1 MKKLLLPKW
10 QAAGLLTLLLMMI
23 CPVRANAGLQGNVTE
38 EQIGPIQ
45 RVELDGA
52 TTITVDRD
60 WYLRS
65 ITGLEH
71 DLKIILKDGATLTVD
86 QDYSETA
93 AIDVKSLDV
102 SGNGTLYV
110 TGKNIGVWLR
120 GGDLKVTNCN
130 ASFIARHG
138 KDWNTL
144 YGNAV
149 EGDIN
154 NFIID
159 NAKVDVSG
167 ALVAIESVKTL
178 KITGSN
184 AALNAWGGHHCIAYQ
199 AATQAN
205 PGVTNFIMDGGEVNL
220 TANNGTA
227 FEISGTATITG
238 GKLTINQNSGYWS
251 EKDHAFSAGTLN
263 ASNCEININ
272 SALPAYYREN
282 GTATFNNAK
291 VNINVGLGSSGFRVK
306 DLNITGHSDFSIN
319 ASHEA
324 IYCTGNMSLEAD
336 KFFAKSRTNEKRTV
350 WVEGKLTIHMGEGI
364 YEAYSDDYFP
374 FFAVE
379 GIEFDRPYT
388 VNDIHDVSNLSIRQ
402 IWTNGFNLGYVLAYK
417 DTSILSGAK
426 ITRPDLQYYKEGA
439 TTDYSVYGCFDKGT
453 YTVGEVIHFNVP
465 SIVTNYINKPVSNP
479 NATPIISWWK
489 MTKDDNGKPNNEI
502 LNNNGSTYTVR
513 AQDVGSSI
521 YVKFYF
527 DTHTRDLMSEFA
539 TIQKKQRN
547 DSPVKPVLSY
557 RQNYVWVTNNN
568 SSQEYLLL
576 TTFKNVEDLTEADWA
591 GAQSS
596 TSSSFR
602 MNAATGKV
610 NYVYTRFKETATT
623 LPGSVVLYDV
633 VFYGTTDQ
641 MKDVVLELTDVT
653 ANAPATVIANGW
665 IAVPLNHVIKI
676 EAKPVPGDIIGFQ
689 GLKGSEWYLDN
700 KITYYRDAACTQ
712 AIQDGEWGHILDA
725 DTYYKTLYVKLTRPT
740 LTLGGTSED
749 RAHYVDIT
757 YNNVTKNTYLV
768 TSNADGTYNLL
779 AVEASNGRSPD
790 GGDYEA
796 LYVPTGTTFEIP
808 MTYYPV
814 NAPTDGITFEV
825 AYYYLNNVANT
836 GTPPTLSC
844 YKDND
849 GQLILS
855 VDAKNSEEGL
865 LAVVSAKQDGRVL
878 GTLRIYVTAPD
889 PTGIAINPGEITLE
903 PLFGEAQLQAS
914 FIPSN
919 AKPQA
924 ITWSSSDEDV
934 VTVDQNGKVTVGE
947 NAIGDKA
954 TITATAGNL
963 TATCKVTVNGTKYP
977 LWVRG
982 TQVNSLIQEDVFM
995 DGKVSYI
1002 GNTLT
1007 LNGATLASNS
1017 SEPAIKSEMTNL
1029 TINVVGTNKLASQ
1042 KDAVILTKS
1051 AHITGNGELTVTTTS
1066 TTGFT
1071 IALMGNED
1079 IAINDTVKVSARNN
1093 STQGIGVAA
1102 LRDLSVNSPEAELK
1116 GFGKFASVGYGK
1128 HLIGNITEPENA
1140 KPVFHSG
1147 TGYYFVGDAAGNIVK
1162 NATVVINGTEEQQSQ
1177 LVGDVNGDGRVN
1189 VSDVTTL
1196 VNMIL
1201 GVIPKDETR
1210 ADINGDGK
1218 INVSDVTALVN
1229 IILGI
1234 N

>member
-1 MKKLLLPKW
+1 
-10 QAAGLLTLLLMMI
+10 
-23 CPVRANAGLQGNVTE
+23 
-38 EQIGPIQ
+38 
-45 RVELDGA
+45 
-52 TTITVDRD
+52 
-60 WYLRS
+60 
-65 ITGLEH
+65 
-71 DLKIILKDGATLTVD
+71 
-86 QDYSETA
+86 
-93 AIDVKSLDV
+93 
-102 SGNGTLYV
+102 
-110 TGKNIGVWLR
+110 
-120 GGDLKVTNCN
+120 
-130 ASFIARHG
+130 
-138 KDWNTL
+138 
-144 YGNAV
+144 
-149 EGDIN
+149 
-154 NFIID
+154 
-159 NAKVDVSG
+159 
-167 ALVAIESVKTL
+167 
-178 KITGSN
+178 
-184 AALNAWGGHHCIAYQ
+184 
-199 AATQAN
+199 
-205 PGVTNFIMDGGEVNL
+205 
-220 TANNGTA
+220 
-227 FEISGTATITG
+227 
-238 GKLTINQNSGYWS
+238 
-251 EKDHAFSAGTLN
+251 
-263 ASNCEININ
+263 
-272 SALPAYYREN
+272 
-282 GTATFNNAK
+282 
-291 VNINVGLGSSGFRVK
+291 
-306 DLNITGHSDFSIN
+306 
-319 ASHEA
+319 
-324 IYCTGNMSLEAD
+324 
-336 KFFAKSRTNEKRTV
+336 
-350 WVEGKLTIHMGEGI
+350 
-364 YEAYSDDYFP
+364 
-374 FFAVE
+374 
-379 GIEFDRPYT
+379 
-388 VNDIHDVSNLSIRQ
+388 
-402 IWTNGFNLGYVLAYK
+402 
-417 DTSILSGAK
+417 
-426 ITRPDLQYYKEGA
+426 
-439 TTDYSVYGCFDKGT
+439 
-453 YTVGEVIHFNVP
+453 
-465 SIVTNYINKPVSNP
+465 
-479 NATPIISWWK
+479 
-489 MTKDDNGKPNNEI
+489 
-502 LNNNGSTYTVR
+502 
-513 AQDVGSSI
+513 
-521 YVKFYF
+521 
-527 DTHTRDLMSEFA
+527 MSEFA

-602 MNAATGKV
+602 LNAATGKV

-641 MKDVVLELTDVT
+641 MKDVVLEFTDVT

-712 AIQDGEWGHILDA
+712 EIQDGEWGHILDA

-757 YNNVTKNTYLV
+757 YNNVTKNTNLV
-768 TSNADGTYNLL
+768 TSKADGTYNLL
-779 AVEASNGRSPD
+779 AVEASNGRTPN
-790 GGDYEA
+790 GADYEA
-796 LYVPTGTTFEIP
+796 LYVPTGTTFKIP
-808 MTYYPV
+808 MSYYPV
-814 NAPTDGITFEV
+814 NASTDGITFQV
-825 AYYYLNNVANT
+825 ADYYLNNVANT
-836 GTPPTLSC
+836 GTPPTLSY

-855 VDAKNSEEGL
+855 IDATNSEEGL
-865 LAVVSAKQDGRVL
+865 MAVFSAYQNDRAVGRFL
-878 GTLRIYVTAPD
+878 IYITAPD

-924 ITWSSSDEDV
+924 ITWSSSDENV
-934 VTVDQNGKVTVGE
+934 VTVDKNGKVTVGE
-947 NAIGDKA
+947 NAIGDEA
-954 TITATAGNL
+954 TITATAGDL
-963 TATCKVTVNGTKYP
+963 TATCKVTVTGTRYPIWVNGT
-977 LWVRG
+977 
-982 TQVNSLIQEDVFM
+982 QINSLIQEDVFM

-1017 SEPAIKSEMTNL
+1017 SKPALKSEMTNL

-1066 TTGFT
+1066 TSGLTV
-1071 IALMGNED
+1071 ALSGNED
-1079 IAINDTVKVSARNN
+1079 LAINDTVTVKASNN
-1093 STQGIGVAA
+1093 SSNGFGTLA
-1102 LRDLSVNSPEAELK
+1102 LRDLSVNNPEAELRS
-1116 GFGKFASVGYGK
+1116 FGKYASVAYGK

-1140 KPVFHSG
+1140 KPVFDIS

-1177 LVGDVNGDGRVN
+1177 LVGDVNGDGHVN